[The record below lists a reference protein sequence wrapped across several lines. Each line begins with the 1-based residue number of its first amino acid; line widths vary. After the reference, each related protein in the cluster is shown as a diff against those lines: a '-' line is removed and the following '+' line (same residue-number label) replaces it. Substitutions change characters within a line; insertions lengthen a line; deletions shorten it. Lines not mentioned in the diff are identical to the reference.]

1 MGFTKPAFLKHR
13 QTNKKKIVPT
23 AVPTLMPNKQISTPR
38 KTSEIKA
45 KQKEKEEVKLRDW
58 VRIARI

>member
-13 QTNKKKIVPT
+13 QTNEKKIVPA

-58 VRIARI
+58 VRIARM